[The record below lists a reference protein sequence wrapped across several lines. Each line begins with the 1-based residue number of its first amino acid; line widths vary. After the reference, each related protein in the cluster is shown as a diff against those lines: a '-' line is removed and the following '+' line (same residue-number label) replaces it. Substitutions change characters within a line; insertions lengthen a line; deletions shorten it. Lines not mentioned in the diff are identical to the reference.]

1 MVFLI
6 IILNH
11 AIRGVNTFRGVFI
24 KNTFRVVLSIQ
35 VMTVKF
41 DETLKKLR
49 REKNLSQKELG
60 NKLGLAE
67 STIGMYE
74 QGKRQPDYETLL
86 KIADFFEVSLDFLLG
101 NPRGGSSVRETE
113 ASYNISDPDLQIAFK
128 DASDFSEEARRQ
140 AIDFIEYLKEKE
152 KAKGRKTP
160 NSDR

>member
-24 KNTFRVVLSIQ
+24 KNTYRVVLSIQ

-41 DETLKKLR
+41 NETLKKLR

-86 KIADFFEVSLDFLLG
+86 KIADFFEVTLDFLLG
-101 NPRGGSSVRETE
+101 NPKDASSIKEKE
-113 ASYNISDPDLQIAFK
+113 ATYSISDPDLQIAFK

-152 KAKGRKTP
+152 KAKGRKG
-160 NSDR
+160 